1 MAKVNVDRTVA
12 ALLALD
18 GRIDEAT
25 KQIAGD
31 AACVVRDMSAL
42 YARSGSPGN
51 STNPPGDLKRS
62 IDVEGP
68 VGGDGVYMARVG
80 PTVESMNPGPGGSIR
95 NYGRIQELGG
105 VITPRVSQRL
115 AFTIYGEFRTAMFVV
130 RPPRPYMKPGRE
142 QSLPHIEELASSEI
156 AKAIAGGV

>member
-31 AACVVRDMSAL
+31 AAGVVRDMSAL

-51 STNPPGDLKRS
+51 STNPPRRP
-62 IDVEGP
+62 E
-68 VGGDGVYMARVG
+68 
-80 PTVESMNPGPGGSIR
+80 
-95 NYGRIQELGG
+95 
-105 VITPRVSQRL
+105 
-115 AFTIYGEFRTAMFVV
+115 AFYR
-130 RPPRPYMKPGRE
+130 R
-142 QSLPHIEELASSEI
+142 
-156 AKAIAGGV
+156 